1 MATLKGQTIA
11 ASYQDLVKR
20 ADTYAQAGTNIE
32 LMDDSGDVQA
42 TGLYLESNATTSNVG
57 IGIAA
62 PARNLHINSSGS
74 TEFEISS
81 TGDTSNTFMK
91 FNSDSDGTPR
101 AAILGID
108 HSDNVFRLN
117 HGASFDGTNNGIA
130 IDSSGN
136 VGIGS
141 DSPDALLDI
150 EGGAKAVSTAPHLRI
165 SNTINDNDW
174 DAGDVFGGVEFYTHD
189 TSYSGPIVNAYMRA
203 MHLRAGT
210 SHSSADTGLQFGVS
224 TASND
229 VTAMAAMSIITGGR
243 IGIGTD
249 VPQDLLHIAD
259 ADTSQSAHAD
269 SKLILEHTGAQF
281 IEFLAD
287 AGEASLQG
295 IYWSDGDAAQGSW
308 TYDHANDKLQC
319 RSGGGT
325 RMTIDNA
332 GDVTITGDL
341 IMADGKG
348 INFAAMTSPADAAG
362 MTAEILDDYEEGYI
376 TETITCE
383 GSGGYNL
390 NGSLNTLAYTKIGRV
405 VHIQGSIQVE
415 SENSPSGILQI
426 DLPFTSASLT
436 ENSDILFVPGF
447 QLRNHGDAGLENCV
461 LEIVASAS
469 KAAFHNFTDAG
480 TKEGISESR
489 VDTAFDMYF
498 SFSYIA
504 A

>member
-130 IDSSGN
+130 IDSSG
-136 VGIGS
+136 
-141 DSPDALLDI
+141 
-150 EGGAKAVSTAPHLRI
+150 
-165 SNTINDNDW
+165 
-174 DAGDVFGGVEFYTHD
+174 
-189 TSYSGPIVNAYMRA
+189 
-203 MHLRAGT
+203 
-210 SHSSADTGLQFGVS
+210 
-224 TASND
+224 D
-229 VTAMAAMSIITGGR
+229 VT
-243 IGIGTD
+243 
-249 VPQDLLHIAD
+249 
-259 ADTSQSAHAD
+259 
-269 SKLILEHTGAQF
+269 F
-281 IEFLAD
+281 
-287 AGEASLQG
+287 
-295 IYWSDGDAAQGSW
+295 
-308 TYDHANDKLQC
+308 
-319 RSGGGT
+319 
-325 RMTIDNA
+325 
-332 GDVTITGDL
+332 TGDL

-362 MTAEILDDYEEGYI
+362 MTAEILDDYEEGTWDAVVTDGTNPMTMDSSYD
-376 TETITCE
+376 T
-383 GSGGYNL
+383 GY
-390 NGSLNTLAYTKIGRV
+390 YTKVGNLV
-405 VHIQGSIQVE
+405 TVTGFFVTTSLGSA
-415 SENSPSGILQI
+415 SGAIRI
-426 DLPFTSASLT
+426 TGLPFTIVNNAAAYTTGGARGGGMAITAGHSVSYYGEIGNTNIHLEVWDDTGGVSAMQASEWT
-436 ENSDILFVPGF
+436 ADGQIILG
-447 QLRNHGDAGLENCV
+447 
-461 LEIVASAS
+461 
-469 KAAFHNFTDAG
+469 
-480 TKEGISESR
+480 
-489 VDTAFDMYF
+489 
-498 SFSYIA
+498 FSYRA